1 MTGVVRYRCIYWSHC
16 MTQTVVSPAAGPV
29 RHAARPAGRVL
40 AVLVAA
46 VGAAALTGCVVPP
59 VDSGYSSAGYY
70 DSSTVVYTQYGS
82 PPPPRVEYRT
92 VSPYPDYVW
101 VSGDWFWGGSR
112 YDWRPG
118 RWEPPHRAPLW
129 REPARPG
136 WGVPPPPRPSFQ
148 PPPPPPPRPERPGW
162 GVPSPS
168 RPGFQPP
175 PRPPERPQ
183 IQPPRPGPGAGPAP
197 GPRPEWGGR
206 PDRPR
211 PEQPAPPPGARPQ
224 PPQAASPAPGPRP
237 GPGGRTDR
245 ERSEN
250 RRHGPDRDRD

>member
-1 MTGVVRYRCIYWSHC
+1 MTH
-16 MTQTVVSPAAGPV
+16 TVVFPAVGPA
-29 RHAARPAGRVL
+29 RHAAQPAGRVL
-40 AVLVAA
+40 AVLAAA
-46 VGAAALTGCVVPP
+46 VGAAVLTGCVVPP
-59 VDSGYSSAGYY
+59 VDGGYGYGGGGYY

-101 VSGDWFWGGSR
+101 VGGDWFWGGSR

-136 WGVPPPPRPSFQ
+136 WGVPPPPRPGFQ
-148 PPPPPPPRPERPGW
+148 EPPPRPRPERPGW

-175 PRPPERPQ
+175 PRPQPPPERPQ
-183 IQPPRPGPGAGPAP
+183 IQPPRPGPGAVPVPVPRGSFMDRLQQRQERHNEVVAPAP
-197 GPRPEWGGR
+197 
-206 PDRPR
+206 
-211 PEQPAPPPGARPQ
+211 
-224 PPQAASPAPGPRP
+224 
-237 GPGGRTDR
+237 
-245 ERSEN
+245 ERSRGED
-250 RRHGPDRDRD
+250 RRGFRDRDRD